1 MKFNCKITIWTWP
14 ILEKKKIIYYRCCSN
29 FNVFPARLKVTVISV
44 LETNFGNEQNDT
56 EQNDISVLPPK
67 NVTEEFPSRLCENV
81 DSATLHIYDFLF

>member
-1 MKFNCKITIWTWP
+1 
-14 ILEKKKIIYYRCCSN
+14 
-29 FNVFPARLKVTVISV
+29 VISV
-44 LETNFGNEQNDT
+44 LETNFGN

>member
-1 MKFNCKITIWTWP
+1 
-14 ILEKKKIIYYRCCSN
+14 
-29 FNVFPARLKVTVISV
+29 VISV